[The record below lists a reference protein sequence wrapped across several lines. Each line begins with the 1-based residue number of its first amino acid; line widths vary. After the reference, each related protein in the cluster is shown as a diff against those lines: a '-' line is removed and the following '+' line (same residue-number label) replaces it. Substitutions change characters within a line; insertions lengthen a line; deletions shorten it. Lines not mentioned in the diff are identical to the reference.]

1 MIPRLLSDFYVRLP
15 LSEKFKRDSIWNIA
29 STAFCGLA
37 GLAVIIIISK
47 RYGPEILGLF
57 NLAYAVFIFLSQL
70 AVGGVHFSVL
80 NYAAQYANDDP
91 EIRNVMMMGLVS
103 TILTSL
109 VIVTLTLIFR
119 SSIAALFQKPKLGYA
134 LLYVIPGLFFFSLN
148 KLFLAFHNACR
159 RMRSYAV
166 LQALRSLLLTAALIV
181 LAALSFDG
189 VKIPVIFSISEFLL
203 FIIVLVYS
211 LQHVRFGLA
220 DIKLSWL
227 REHFRYGFKAA
238 IGNILWEINTRT
250 DIIILGLFST
260 SKIVG
265 IYSFSAA
272 LIDGFNQISVVFRTN
287 INPIVTIYKYQKGS
301 EELEALV
308 KKGRNMFYK
317 YMIPVGILSL
327 LTFPLIIAILSLNR
341 EFYKGFIPFVLL
353 MAGSLASSGYRP
365 FLMIPNQTGFPGY
378 QSLLFFLIF
387 STNVFFNLILI
398 PVFGYLGAAMGTGLS
413 YVSLLVYLK
422 LLTKK
427 SIGIS
432 I

>member
-37 GLAVIIIISK
+37 GLAIIIIISK

-57 NLAYAVFIFLSQL
+57 NLTYATFIFLSQL

-80 NYAAQYANDDP
+80 KYAAQYATDDP
-91 EIRNVMMMGLVS
+91 EIRIIMMTGLVS

-109 VIVTLTLIFR
+109 VIGALTLVFR
-119 SSIAALFQKPKLGYA
+119 SSIAALFQKPKLSYA
-134 LLYVIPGLFFFSLN
+134 LLCVIPGLFFFSLN

-159 RMRSYAV
+159 RMRGYAV
-166 LQALRSLLLTAALIV
+166 LQALRYLLLTAALIV
-181 LAALSFDG
+181 LVALSFDG

-211 LQHVRFGLA
+211 LQHFRFGFA
-220 DIKLSWL
+220 NIKLSWL

-238 IGNILWEINTRT
+238 IGNLFAEINTRT
-250 DIIILGLFST
+250 DIMVLGLFAT

-265 IYSFSAA
+265 IYSFPAT
-272 LIDGFNQISVVFRTN
+272 LVDGFNQISLVFRTN
-287 INPIVTIYKYQKGS
+287 INPIVTIHKYQKGS

-317 YMIPVGILSL
+317 YMIPVGILGL
-327 LTFPLIIAILSLNR
+327 LIFPLIIAILSLNR
-341 EFYKGFIPFVLL
+341 EFYKGIIPFVLL
-353 MAGSLASSGYRP
+353 MAGSLASAGYRP
-365 FLMIPNQTGFPGY
+365 FLMIPNQTGFPGN

-387 STNVFFNLILI
+387 LTNVAGNVLFVSL
-398 PVFGYLGAAMGTGLS
+398 FGMVGAAAGTSLS
-413 YVSLLVYLK
+413 FISTVFYLK
-422 LLTKK
+422 WIVRKT
-427 SIGIS
+427 IGLKI
-432 I
+432 